1 MTAKHRH
8 ARTASPA
15 QDADGSGLPLVV
27 LLLLGLA
34 SPAWIL
40 RDQAAELVTG
50 VVREAIPVTVPNAV
64 TPGT

>member
-1 MTAKHRH
+1 MTVRHRH
-8 ARTASPA
+8 ARTAIPA
-15 QDADGSGLPLVV
+15 RGADGDTLPLVV

-34 SPAWIL
+34 APVWVS

-50 VVREAIPVTVPNAV
+50 VVREAIPVTVPDAV